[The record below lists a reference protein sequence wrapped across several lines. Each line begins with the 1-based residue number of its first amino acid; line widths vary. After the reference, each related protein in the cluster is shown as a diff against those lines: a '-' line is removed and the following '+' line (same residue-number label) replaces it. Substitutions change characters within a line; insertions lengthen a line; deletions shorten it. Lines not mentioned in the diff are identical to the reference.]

1 MLKPNGILTYITSN
15 KWMKAAYGKN
25 LRNLFVKKTNPML
38 LIDFA
43 GQKIFDNATVDVNI
57 IMFSK
62 QKNNG
67 KTTTCL
73 AETGCLNNL
82 SDFVNRNNNKVSFQN
97 DDAWKILNP
106 IEQSIQNKIDT
117 YGTKLIEWDVSIYR
131 GILTGYNEAFII
143 DGKTKDCLIKSDS
156 KSAEL
161 IRPILR
167 GRDIKRYHYD
177 FMDLWLINTHNG
189 VKDMGIPPVSVDD
202 YPAIKNHLDNY
213 YDKLKKRADQGI
225 TPYNLRNCIYMD
237 EFSKQKIVWKRIG
250 SLLKFAYDDSGS
262 VTLDSTCIA
271 TGKNIKY
278 LAAILNTTLG
288 NYLFINSPKTG
299 TGDLIISV
307 QAFEPIKIPQIS
319 ENEMQKFEE
328 LYDCIKLC
336 IDKGEDY
343 SKYELELENKTYQLY
358 DINDIERKYIE
369 KTSRNL
375 FR

>member
-1 MLKPNGILTYITSN
+1 
-15 KWMKAAYGKN
+15 MK
-25 LRNLFVKKTNPML
+25 T
-38 LIDFA
+38 
-43 GQKIFDNATVDVNI
+43 
-57 IMFSK
+57 
-62 QKNNG
+62 
-67 KTTTCL
+67 
-73 AETGCLNNL
+73 